1 MPNKVALITGA
12 TGQDGAYLAELLLDK
27 GYVVHGALKGGPRRS
42 ALDQDQRSVPDLFC
56 MDAGRADRGRDHGL
70 PLRRESAMIKK
81 LAPMHPGEV
90 LREEFLVP
98 LKLSAG
104 ALARKM
110 DVPRT
115 RVERIAEG
123 TTGITADT
131 ALRLSKALGTTPQ
144 LWLNLQND
152 YDLQM
157 ATRALGKKL
166 AKIEPVAA

>member
-1 MPNKVALITGA
+1 MP
-12 TGQDGAYLAELLLDK
+12 
-27 GYVVHGALKGGPRRS
+27 
-42 ALDQDQRSVPDLFC
+42 
-56 MDAGRADRGRDHGL
+56 
-70 PLRRESAMIKK
+70 KK
-81 LAPMHPGEV
+81 LVPMHPGEV

-98 LKLSAG
+98 LKPSAG
-104 ALARKM
+104 GLARKM
-110 DVPRT
+110 GVPRT
-115 RVERIAEG
+115 RIERIAEE
-123 TTGITADT
+123 TTGITVDT

>member
-1 MPNKVALITGA
+1 MSK
-12 TGQDGAYLAELLLDK
+12 
-27 GYVVHGALKGGPRRS
+27 R
-42 ALDQDQRSVPDLFC
+42 
-56 MDAGRADRGRDHGL
+56 L
-70 PLRRESAMIKK
+70 P
-81 LAPMHPGEV
+81 PMHPGEV

-115 RVERIAEG
+115 RIERIAEEK
-123 TTGITADT
+123 TGVTADT

-144 LWLNLQND
+144 LWLNLQID

-157 ATRALGKKL
+157 ALRALGKKL
-166 AKIEPVAA
+166 AKIEPVTSLMARHCPGRDSRFQPPISASCLAADDVSRMTTVTD